1 MEHEDEHAE
10 SPVATMTARVAA
22 LWRAQ
27 GEDFLA
33 TYDALAA
40 DDVSRLRAALITEP
54 VLPRLDGERI
64 MERLR
69 RLDAAAI
76 ERAAAGRPDAVLDLT
91 GADPVVHADSAA
103 ADEFAARRATACRR
117 CRRVYSDEFF
127 VPATGEKVKPLC
139 LDCAMVFAGVRRS
152 H

>member
-1 MEHEDEHAE
+1 MEHDGEHAE

-64 MERLR
+64 IERLR
-69 RLDAAAI
+69 RLDAAAM

-91 GADPVVHADSAA
+91 GTEPVVHADAAA
-103 ADEFAARRATACRR
+103 ADEFAARSTACRR

-127 VPATGEKVKPLC
+127 APATGEKVKPLC